1 MAQQIRSRSTHS
13 RIILSCSHAPP
24 PSSTTPPTTA
34 LTSTPTT
41 PAPCPASD
49 LQHLLHNLY
58 VFPSLQLPLTN
69 YETSTFYRSKYCGVP
84 KFTNMWYGDCH
95 LDLELFFFF
104 CELCLLQRKEDNQA
118 VIFVICPH
126 NWAFMEACYQLSLG
140 LQVDFSMEWRLLQ
153 WHSLTRD
160 KENADPDYYHIL
172 YLAIML

>member
-49 LQHLLHNLY
+49 LQHLLHNLC

-69 YETSTFYRSKYCGVP
+69 YKTSTFYRSKYCGVP

-95 LDLELFFFF
+95 LDLELFFFVN
-104 CELCLLQRKEDNQA
+104 CAYCKERKITKLSSLLSVPTTGHSWRP
-118 VIFVICPH
+118 VISCRWGYKLIF
-126 NWAFMEACYQLSLG
+126 
-140 LQVDFSMEWRLLQ
+140 Q
-153 WHSLTRD
+153 WNDVSCSD
-160 KENADPDYYHIL
+160 IA
-172 YLAIML
+172 